1 MSTLKRRALREIQNE
16 ASILEVTVLLLPG
29 FNLAISEYF
38 IFRLNRKELQMCWK
52 IINKCESHLI
62 FLLAVK

>member
-1 MSTLKRRALREIQNE
+1 MSTLKRRALREIHNE

-38 IFRLNRKELQMCWK
+38 LFRLYRKELQMCWK
-52 IINKCESHLI
+52 IINM
-62 FLLAVK
+62 